1 MLSPVFD
8 SGPKR
13 KGQRGRFN
21 FEIPEAG
28 IVICLQTQFKAI
40 NSYIYIS

>member
-8 SGPKR
+8 CGPKE

-21 FEIPEAG
+21 SQIPEDG
-28 IVICLQTQFKAI
+28 TVICLQTQFKAI